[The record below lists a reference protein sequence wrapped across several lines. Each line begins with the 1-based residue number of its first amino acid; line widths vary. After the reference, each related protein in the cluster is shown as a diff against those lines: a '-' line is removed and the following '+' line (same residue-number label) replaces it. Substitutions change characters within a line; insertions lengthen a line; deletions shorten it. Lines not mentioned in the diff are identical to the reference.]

1 MSLKIS
7 EPAELQGRDVQ
18 ACRELTTPPIELMET
33 STTTYL
39 ASSNKDILFNVRNY
53 ILQHT

>member
-1 MSLKIS
+1 MSLIIS